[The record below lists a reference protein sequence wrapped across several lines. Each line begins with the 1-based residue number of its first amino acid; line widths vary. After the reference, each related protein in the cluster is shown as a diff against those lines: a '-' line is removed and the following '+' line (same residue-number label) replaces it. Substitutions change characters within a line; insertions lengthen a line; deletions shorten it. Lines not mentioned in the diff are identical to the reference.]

1 MPSDWLPTD
10 EQIAE
15 ASQNSLAMIGGG
27 YVLGEDGVLEYRGK
41 RPGEG
46 WHVHGWF
53 ERWLWILVAGL
64 PQRRRLRKRRW
75 LCVGTGG
82 TRHSR
87 PPDEWGS
94 NYFCWLFVVLKL
106 WPWLNGAAGLHNA
119 KEVTHTLDDIPSSRT
134 VQRWLRRAS
143 DIAIELQQQSRH
155 ALIERC
161 EPRPV
166 EHLFPKG
173 LSPPESLS
181 RRRWKEPEVVTTLH
195 RALTMLF
202 VGAVQAKTPTTVLL
216 AEARGR

>member
-1 MPSDWLPTD
+1 MPSEWPPTN

-15 ASQNSLAMIGGG
+15 ASRNSLALIGDG
-27 YVLGEDGVLEYRGK
+27 YVVGEDGVLEYRGE
-41 RPGEG
+41 RPGRG

-53 ERWLWILVAGL
+53 ERWLWVLVAGV
-64 PQRRRLRKRRW
+64 PERRRLRKRRW
-75 LCVGTGG
+75 LSVDTGG
-82 TRHSR
+82 TCHSR
-87 PPDEWGS
+87 PPDDWGPG
-94 NYFCWLFVVLKL
+94 YFCWLIVVLKL
-106 WPWLNGAAGLHNA
+106 WPWLNGDAGLHNVA
-119 KEVTHTLDDIPSSRT
+119 EVSHALDNHACSRT
-134 VQRWLRRAS
+134 VQRWLRRLCGRALE
-143 DIAIELQQQSRH
+143 IQQAIRN

-181 RRRWKEPEVVTTLH
+181 QRRWREPESVATLH

-202 VGAVQAKTPTTVLL
+202 VGAVELSIPTTVLL